1 MTETILGMLAEI
13 SVAVKSGFKE
23 QNATLKEMLR
33 LEKKRRRPGRPKT
46 KGGVPMPD
54 VADYGEWDTDA
65 IEGIFGTGSSV
76 RNWGTFCWS
85 MNYCGAR
92 GGCSTTIYH
101 EFTRWLL
108 DNPRNRNFWQTGN
121 MVVVYQSR
129 PRARLDKVKA
139 SCFQKSHKKKLN
151 EFLCEFV
158 YDRRDDLLREAV
170 RVHGI
175 GKGEEFMDRL
185 EAYLKREF
193 FSNPYDDIAYSNQV
207 CKDSIK
213 AMRIYLAQQ

>member
-46 KGGVPMPD
+46 KAGVPMPD
-54 VADYGEWDTDA
+54 IVDYGEWETDN

-92 GGCSTTIYH
+92 GGCRTTLYH
-101 EFTRWLL
+101 EFTRWLFE
-108 DNPRNRNFWQTGN
+108 NPRNRNYWLTSN
-121 MVVVYQSR
+121 MVEVYRKGILQKMKASEFQKIHR
-129 PRARLDKVKA
+129 NVLGDFFRDFVQDRREDLMEEAGGQMDGRARLIMGRWVGVWGWRA
-139 SCFQKSHKKKLN
+139 SQ
-151 EFLCEFV
+151 
-158 YDRRDDLLREAV
+158 
-170 RVHGI
+170 
-175 GKGEEFMDRL
+175 
-185 EAYLKREF
+185 
-193 FSNPYDDIAYSNQV
+193 
-207 CKDSIK
+207 
-213 AMRIYLAQQ
+213 